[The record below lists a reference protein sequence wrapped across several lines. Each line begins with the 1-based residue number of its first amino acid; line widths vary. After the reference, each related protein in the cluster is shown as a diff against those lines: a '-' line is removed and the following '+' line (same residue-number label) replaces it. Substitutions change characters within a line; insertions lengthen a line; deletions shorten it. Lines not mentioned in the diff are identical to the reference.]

1 VEESTAIG
9 TSYLRAQLVPSP
21 EGPEISS
28 RLRDYVDVRLEF
40 SRARTDLDRQTAR
53 ARAARVEDEVWS
65 RAESSIYRIDHGRR
79 PCGQC
84 PYGQEELLSLA
95 LDVKKSRSKATFFC
109 QTQLCM
115 LAWPKYLRQASV
127 SAALA
132 NRI

>member
-1 VEESTAIG
+1 MAVSRFETRKELAVEESTAIG

-65 RAESSIYRIDHGRR
+65 RAESSISTELIMGCGPAPSVRTARR
-79 PCGQC
+79 SC
-84 PYGQEELLSLA
+84 
-95 LDVKKSRSKATFFC
+95 
-109 QTQLCM
+109 
-115 LAWPKYLRQASV
+115 
-127 SAALA
+127 
-132 NRI
+132 